1 MSPPLISPKEAGVP
15 GAAFIDHSAR
25 LCGHLELGEGSSVW
39 PFVAVRAEVHAV
51 RIGRFTNL
59 QDFAMV
65 HVGYGQGVAVGDYCS
80 ITHRVTLHGCTIED
94 ACLIGIG
101 ATVMDGCI
109 IGRSSIVAGHSFLR
123 EGTVVPPRSIV
134 MGTPAKVVAKRDST
148 VANITNALLYHR
160 NALAYARGD
169 ERVWTTLSQADVL
182 EEAQAIAATL
192 GSG

>member
-1 MSPPLISPKEAGVP
+1 MSPPSISPEEGVHR
-15 GAAFIDHSAR
+15 AAFIDPSAR
-25 LCGHLELGEGSSVW
+25 LCGNLALGEGSSVW
-39 PFVAVRAEVHAV
+39 PFVPVRAEVHAV

-65 HVGYGQGVAVGDYCS
+65 HIGYGQGVEVGDYCS

-101 ATVMDGCI
+101 ATVMDGCV
-109 IGRSSIVAGHSFLR
+109 IGRGSIVAGHSFLR
-123 EGTVVPPRSIV
+123 EGTVVPPNSIV
-134 MGTPAKVVAKRDST
+134 MGTPGKVVATRDSI
-148 VANITNALLYHR
+148 VGNITNALLYYR

-169 ERVWTTLSQADVL
+169 ERAWATLSKADVL
-182 EEAQAIAATL
+182 DEAHAIAATL